1 MRYDSVMDAQTLRR
15 ASLGPV
21 ALMQRRRQP
30 VRFPVRGLSGF
41 GAASGAQSGIS
52 IGSSVGGTV
61 AGPIGMAVGAIL
73 GGIGGLISDAF
84 NRQDQENLNFTQA
97 SIMANTQGV
106 MSVLNIL
113 NKYLVLAGL
122 FDLEAH
128 QIKGNIPIYKKYG
141 RMREGVF
148 VTDMVNVIYNA
159 AQTGQI
165 TPNDTAQSIMARIV
179 QPWINSFGFGAM
191 SDSNGDM
198 INMIIMGMI
207 AEYVAGLQTRWFAR
221 GGDYPFKSLPLFSL
235 PGYAPPGSGSA
246 PAAIPT
252 SAAPAAPPVAT
263 QSPELQSYLA
273 GLTPLGGATINYA
286 KGTDGKFL
294 RVPPGG
300 TFEGID
306 PATGAWIVQYATGV
320 YTVTQG
326 SLVSYAPHSQAPLAA
341 PAAMPVPTQT
351 PVIDPGY
358 SMPTSS
364 SQPVYVPTGGGG
376 GGWLAPSAA
385 AVPALTATS
394 GMSTQD
400 MLLIGGGVLVLALL
414 LMRRPSAGAL

>member
-15 ASLGPV
+15 ASLGPH
-21 ALMQRRRQP
+21 ALLQRRRQP
-30 VRFPVRGLSGF
+30 LRFPVRGLAGL
-41 GAASGAQSGIS
+41 GAASGTQSGIS
-52 IGSSVGGTV
+52 IGTSVGGSV

-106 MSVLNIL
+106 MSVLDIL

-122 FDLEAH
+122 FDLEPH

-159 AQTGQI
+159 AQSGQI

-235 PGYAPPGSGSA
+235 PGYAPPGSA
-246 PAAIPT
+246 PAAAPAT
-252 SAAPAAPPVAT
+252 PSAAPP
-263 QSPELQSYLA
+263 QSELQSYLN
-273 GLTPLGGATINYA
+273 GALPASGSIVNYA
-286 KGTDGKFL
+286 KGTDGQFL
-294 RVPPGG
+294 KIPTGG
-300 TFEGID
+300 AFEGVD
-306 PATGAWIVQYATGV
+306 PNTGAWIIQYATGV
-320 YTVTQG
+320 YTVTRG

-351 PVIDPGY
+351 PVVDPGY
-358 SMPTSS
+358 SVQTSS
-364 SQPVYVPTGGGG
+364 AQPVYVPTGGGG
-376 GGWLAPSAA
+376 GGWMAPPTTLNTPTTS
-385 AVPALTATS
+385 LTAAT
-394 GMSTQD
+394 GLSTQD
-400 MLLIGGGVLVLALL
+400 MLLMGGGVLVLALL
-414 LMRRPSAGAL
+414 LMRRRPSGGAL